1 VSAQRQLG
9 ERPRRALA
17 EQRHVRRGG
26 WEPLIRLLAVFA
38 LIGALLAVACG
49 PRGGAPSPS
58 SSGAAG
64 PTAAPTAVIGGPQV
78 TAAPVQLVVAPDGK
92 PVTFAP
98 LVKRSN
104 PSVATIKSR
113 VVRETAFGGR
123 RTVGQG
129 LGTGFIYDS
138 NGYLLTNHHVIAKAA
153 EIVVRF
159 LDGHEVPGTIVGSD
173 RHTDLAVVKVEEK
186 NLPALPLGDSDALEV
201 GDWVLAIGNPFGLSH
216 TVSAGIVSAKGRTR
230 DDVRGLDPSGYFN
243 FIQTDA
249 GINPGN
255 SGGPLI
261 DLKGEVIGINSAV
274 RANANG
280 IGFAIPI
287 NMVKQLLPM
296 LLRDG
301 KIRRSAI
308 GVEVLGLNPVEAQR
322 LKRPDVKGA
331 WVQNVRPGSPAD
343 RAGIAADDVIIAF
356 NGKSIADPDELRWL
370 ASIAGVGA
378 NVTVTVA
385 RLDRVFD
392 VRVTLG
398 ELAEAPEP
406 TDEEP

>member
-1 VSAQRQLG
+1 MN
-9 ERPRRALA
+9 
-17 EQRHVRRGG
+17 
-26 WEPLIRLLAVFA
+26 LLATSRTGSPGQAPRGAQGSLWRSLAPVA
-38 LIGALLAVACG
+38 LALLALVLSAGCG
-49 PRGGAPSPS
+49 QRGAPSASGTTSTTASGSPS
-58 SSGAAG
+58 AQPSILAG
-64 PTAAPTAVIGGPQV
+64 PQS
-78 TAAPVQLVVAPDGK
+78 TAAPVQVVVSGDGR
-92 PVTFAP
+92 PVSFAP
-98 LVKRSN
+98 LVKRSK

-113 VVRETAFGGR
+113 VVRDTPFGGR

-129 LGTGFIYDS
+129 LGTGFVYDS
-138 NGYLLTNHHVIAKAA
+138 NGFLLTNHHVIAKAS
-153 EIVVRF
+153 EVTVRF
-159 LDGHEVPGTIVGSD
+159 LDGHEANGTVVGSD
-173 RHTDLAVVKVEEK
+173 RHTDIAVVKVEEK
-186 NLPALPLGDSDALEV
+186 NLPALPLGDSDAAEV
-201 GDWVLAIGNPFGLSH
+201 GDWVMAIGNPFGLSH

-322 LKRPDVKGA
+322 LKRPDTKGA
-331 WVQNVRPGSPAD
+331 WVQNVRPGSAGD

-356 NGKSIADPDELRWL
+356 DRKSIADPDELRWL

-398 ELAEAPEP
+398 ELSEAPEP
-406 TDEEP
+406 PDEEP